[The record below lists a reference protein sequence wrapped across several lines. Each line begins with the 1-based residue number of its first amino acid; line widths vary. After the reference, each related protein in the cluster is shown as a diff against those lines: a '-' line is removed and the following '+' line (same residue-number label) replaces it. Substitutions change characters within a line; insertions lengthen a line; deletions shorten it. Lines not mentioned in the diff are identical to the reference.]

1 VKSRKGKIMFQKS
14 HYCIILL
21 LLMIF
26 LTACS
31 PTKDISIGVLVPAYV
46 NIPGRVKSLS
56 LVSRVYPENIK
67 GSLDSLNDV
76 ILDSTKNYYP
86 LSAEGLFAV
95 SDVLEKSPRYQQ
107 VKISGNYEGI
117 KDVHHPDASIPW
129 EEVKEKCDSDSTDEL
144 LSLEYFNLSDSL
156 FINTDFFGYYVIE
169 YLIFIKTFWKL
180 YDPFNF
186 QIDDYYS
193 QSDTLKWN
201 RIELTFTDAATNFP
215 TVENM
220 IIKVFNKAGTEYG
233 RRIAPYWVDGI
244 NRMYFIAGNKEF
256 RLAKKYIR
264 KNEWKK
270 AAELWNPQTL
280 NPDKKIAAR
289 AAFNMALA
297 CEMQNRIDLA
307 IPWIEKSDTLIDNP
321 ITKKYW
327 KILETR
333 LRVNKII
340 DSQLNQ

>member
-1 VKSRKGKIMFQKS
+1 MRCRKAKIMFQKS
-14 HYCIILL
+14 PYCIILL

-26 LTACS
+26 VTACS
-31 PTKDISIGVLVPAYV
+31 PTEDISISILVPADKK
-46 NIPGRVKSLS
+46 IPGNVKSLS

-76 ILDSTKNYYP
+76 ILDSVKNYYP
-86 LSAEGLFAV
+86 LSAEGLYAV
-95 SDVLEKSPRYQQ
+95 SDVLEKSPRYQR

-117 KDVHHPDASIPW
+117 KNIHHPDPSIPW
-129 EEVKEKCDSDSTDEL
+129 ADVKKKCDTDSTDGL
-144 LSLEYFNLSDSL
+144 LALEYFNLSDSL
-156 FINTDFFGYYVIE
+156 FINTNFFGYYTID
-169 YLIFIKTFWKL
+169 YLIFIKTIWKL
-180 YDPFNF
+180 YDPYNY

-193 QSDTLKWN
+193 QSDTLKWKS
-201 RIELTFTDAATNFP
+201 IELTFTDASSNFP
-215 TVENM
+215 TVEDM
-220 IIKVFNKAGTEYG
+220 IIKSFNKAGTEYG
-233 RRIAPYWVDGI
+233 KRIAPYWADGI
-244 NRMYFIAGNKEF
+244 NRIYFIAGNKKF

-270 AAELWNPQTL
+270 AAEFWNPQTL

-307 IPWIEKSDTLIDNP
+307 IPWIEKSDTLSDNP

-333 LRVNKII
+333 LQVNKII